1 LARATV
7 SFLGPRTVP
16 ADVRVAILIAD
27 PSRADDGEAVCRAL
41 RQAAP
46 YARIHAQTIDPVR
59 EFAEGAGYRTHA
71 VAAAL
76 RSDVVLYLAT
86 ATDKAN
92 AALIAL
98 RERAGY
104 TLRLSEPEYARAWFS
119 PNRRRSL
126 YVLGAFPGAFGSLA
140 LALKLG
146 CSDPAAAHRMRDRL
160 QQPSLIAV

>member
-1 LARATV
+1 V
-7 SFLGPRTVP
+7 S
-16 ADVRVAILIAD
+16 ADVRVIVLIAD
-27 PSRADDGEAVCRAL
+27 PARAGDAETACRAL

-46 YARIHAQTIDPVR
+46 YARIHAHTIDPAAQ
-59 EFAEGAGYRTHA
+59 FAESAGHRA
-71 VAAAL
+71 GGVAAAL

-86 ATDKAN
+86 ANDKAN

-140 LALKLG
+140 LALELG
-146 CSDPAAAHRMRDRL
+146 CSDPAGAQRMRDRL
-160 QQPSLIAV
+160 PQPSLIAV